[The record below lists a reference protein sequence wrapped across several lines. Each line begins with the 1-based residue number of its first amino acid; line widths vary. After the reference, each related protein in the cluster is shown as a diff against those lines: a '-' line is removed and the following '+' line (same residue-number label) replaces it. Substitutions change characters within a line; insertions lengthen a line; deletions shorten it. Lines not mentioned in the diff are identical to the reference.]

1 MLDWLYIRLDNKLM
15 NKKSTKERAQILR
28 CLVEGNS
35 IRLTVR
41 LTGASKNTVTKL
53 LVEVGEAC
61 AAYHNQTL
69 VHLPCKRIQ
78 VDEIWSFVYSKQKNT
93 PEEMLGEA
101 GDVWTWTAIC
111 ADTKLVASWYV
122 GGRDAGTGFDFMND
136 LASRMSERIQ
146 LTSDGHKAYLKAV
159 EGVFGNDIDYG
170 WLVKLYGDA
179 PEGQRRYSPCQCIGA
194 KQHAVFGD
202 PDEKHIS
209 TSYVERQNLTMRMSM
224 RRFTRLTNAFSKKV
238 ENHVRAI
245 ALHFMHY
252 NFCRVH
258 SSIKTTPA
266 VAAGVADK
274 IWSLED
280 VVEMT
285 DAYWEDKKLLN
296 SN

>member
-1 MLDWLYIRLDNKLM
+1 MGKSYSRVM

-35 IRLTVR
+35 IRSTVR
-41 LTGASKNTVTKL
+41 LTGASKNTVAKL

-61 AAYHNQTL
+61 AAFHNEKM
-69 VHLPCKRIQ
+69 VNLPCKRVQ
-78 VDEIWSFVYSKQKNT
+78 VDEIWSFVYSKKKNV
-93 PEEMLGEA
+93 PEGMEGQA

-111 ADTKLVASWYV
+111 ADTKLVVSWFV
-122 GGRDAGTGFDFMND
+122 GGRDADTGFDFMSD
-136 LASRMSERIQ
+136 LAARLSERIQ
-146 LTSDGHKAYLKAV
+146 LSSDGHKAYLKAV
-159 EGVFGNDIDYG
+159 EGAFGEEIDYG
-170 WLVKLYGDA
+170 RLVKMYGA
-179 PEGQRRYSPCQCIGA
+179 TPEGQRRYSPCQCIGA
-194 KQHAVFGD
+194 KQHAVFGN
-202 PDEKHIS
+202 PEEKHIS

-274 IWSLED
+274 TWTLED

-285 DAYWEDKKLLN
+285 DAYWEEKKN